1 MRILA
6 LMPDPYGGFG
16 GIAQYNRDLFDAL
29 CASSEV
35 ESILSLTRHRPD
47 SDIEIPKKLSERF
60 LPGSELR
67 YLAAAVMTGLKMRT
81 DVVLCGHVNLLPV
94 AALLKRLTG
103 SKLILEAYGFE
114 IWQRLPGM
122 RSWGTHDVDLVI
134 SISRYTREQLIRWSG
149 LEPRK
154 IKIVPNAVHLDRY
167 AQTEKPRSLVERY
180 GVEGKRVL
188 LTVGRLP
195 GHERYKGQDRIISL
209 LPKLTARFPNLIYL
223 IVGDGE
229 DRLRLEA
236 LTVKL
241 GLQDQV
247 VFAGRIPEEEKI
259 DHYNLAD
266 AFAMPS
272 TSEGFGFVFLE
283 AAACGVPVLG
293 GRVDGSRDALVDG
306 RLGVMVDPES
316 PDELLSGLEE
326 VLARGKQV
334 PDSLVPFDFPRFT
347 KQIEDLI
354 EEVSGYSSERQ
365 VSDCKL
371 GKAN

>member
-1 MRILA
+1 MNLLA

-35 ESILSLTRHRPD
+35 ESILSLTRHPPD

-67 YLAAAVMTGLKMRT
+67 YLAAAVMTGLKMRP

-114 IWQRLPGM
+114 IWQPLPGV
-122 RSWGTHDVDLVI
+122 RSWGTKDVDLVI
-134 SISRYTREQLIRWSG
+134 SISRYTREQLIRWSC
-149 LEPRK
+149 LEPGR

-167 AQTEKPRSLVERY
+167 AQTKKPPSLVDRY
-180 GVEGKRVL
+180 GVEGKLVL

-195 GHERYKGQDRIISL
+195 GHERYKGQDRIIAL
-209 LPKLTARFPNLIYL
+209 LPKLTARFSNLVYL

-236 LTVKL
+236 LTMKL
-241 GLQDQV
+241 GLQEQV
-247 VFAGRIPEEEKI
+247 VFAGRISEEEKI

-293 GRVDGSRDALVDG
+293 GSVDGSRDALVDG
-306 RLGVMVDPES
+306 RLGVMVDPENS
-316 PDELLSGLEE
+316 DELLSGLEE
-326 VLARGKQV
+326 ILSREKQV
-334 PDSLVPFDFPRFT
+334 PECLSPFDFPRFIS
-347 KQIEDLI
+347 QIAAL
-354 EEVSGYSSERQ
+354 
-365 VSDCKL
+365 L
-371 GKAN
+371 GEIRGNLELRIDFR

>member
-1 MRILA
+1 MNILA
-6 LMPDPYGGFG
+6 IMPDPYGGFG

-35 ESILSLTRHRPD
+35 DSILSLTRHPPD
-47 SDIEIPKKLSERF
+47 SNIEIPTKLSERF

-67 YLAAAVMTGLKMRT
+67 YLAAAVLTGLKMRP

-94 AALLKRLTG
+94 AALLSRLTR

-114 IWQRLPGM
+114 IWQRLPGI
-122 RSWGTHDVDLVI
+122 RSWGTHEVDLVI

-154 IKIVPNAVHLDRY
+154 IKIVPNAVHLDKY
-167 AQTEKPRSLVERY
+167 AQTERPHSLVKRY
-180 GVEGKRVL
+180 GVEGKLVL
-188 LTVGRLP
+188 MTVGRLP
-195 GHERYKGQDRIISL
+195 GHERYKGQDRIIAL
-209 LPKLTARFPNLIYL
+209 LPRLTARFPNLVYL

-229 DRLRLEA
+229 DRRRLEA
-236 LTVKL
+236 LTLKL

-293 GRVDGSRDALVDG
+293 GSVDGSRDALVDG
-306 RLGVMVDPES
+306 LLGVMVDPES
-316 PDELLSGLEE
+316 PEELLSGLEE
-326 VLARGKQV
+326 ILSRGKQV
-334 PDSLVPFDFPRFT
+334 PECLAPFDFPRFKT
-347 KQIEDLI
+347 QIEQLI
-354 EEVSGYSSERQ
+354 ERV
-365 VSDCKL
+365 
-371 GKAN
+371 A